1 MEVRAAVLPAI
12 RPCSGCRP
20 PPVVR
25 LLPHRRPRRL
35 SGRLGGLRV
44 VFRRDSKVDAF
55 QRQISALRH
64 QLGGESDDAPV
75 HERDRPR
82 SSVRESAYLSEYP
95 EFPPVESER
104 AAISRG
110 RADLLDLIP
119 TDPVPPPIPAI
130 DMQTSVI
137 AHSTAW
143 SGDLESSGSLHIHGR
158 VEGSLTAKESVFIAE
173 EADVNAVIRAAIV
186 TVAGNVRGS
195 VHCAERFEILPRGKV
210 AGDIHAPAIAIHDG
224 AIVAGEIS
232 MTPLN
237 DTKASVPPAA
247 RLARGGD

>member
-1 MEVRAAVLPAI
+1 
-12 RPCSGCRP
+12 
-20 PPVVR
+20 
-25 LLPHRRPRRL
+25 
-35 SGRLGGLRV
+35 V

-82 SSVRESAYLSEYP
+82 SSVRESTYLSEYP

-110 RADLLDLIP
+110 RGDLLDSIP
-119 TDPVPPPIPAI
+119 ADPAPPPIPAI

-158 VEGSLTAKESVFIAE
+158 VEGSLTARDTIFIAE
-173 EADVNAVIRAAIV
+173 EAEVDANLRAANV
-186 TVAGNVRGS
+186 TIAGNVRGA
-195 VHCAERFEILPRGKV
+195 VHCAERFEVLPRGRV
-210 AGDIHAPAIAIHDG
+210 TGDIHAPAIAIHDG
-224 AIVAGEIS
+224 ALVAGEIR
-232 MTPLN
+232 MTQAN
-237 DTKASVPPAA
+237 DVRAALAPAE
-247 RLARGGD
+247 RVARGG

>member
-1 MEVRAAVLPAI
+1 M
-12 RPCSGCRP
+12 
-20 PPVVR
+20 
-25 LLPHRRPRRL
+25 
-35 SGRLGGLRV
+35 

-64 QLGGESDDAPV
+64 QLGGESDDRAGQD
-75 HERDRPR
+75 RDRPR
-82 SSVRESAYLSEYP
+82 SSGRENPYHPDYGEYP
-95 EFPPVESER
+95 LIASDLAPV
-104 AAISRG
+104 SRG
-110 RADLLDLIP
+110 LPDTLDLG
-119 TDPVPPPIPAI
+119 VPDSEPPIPAI
-130 DMQTSVI
+130 DMHTTVI

-186 TVAGNVRGS
+186 TVAGNVSGS
-195 VHCAERFEILPRGKV
+195 VYCAERFEILPRGKV

-224 AIVAGEIS
+224 AVVAGEIS
-232 MTPLN
+232 MTSSN
-237 DTKASVPPAA
+237 DTRASLPPAV